1 MMDFPGDVNT
11 AMAIYFYRKEA
22 AFLAALGCVVH
33 KKQGARM
40 HIRAPCKPEG
50 FD

>member
-33 KKQGARM
+33 KKTRGPDAYPGPLQT
-40 HIRAPCKPEG
+40 
-50 FD
+50 